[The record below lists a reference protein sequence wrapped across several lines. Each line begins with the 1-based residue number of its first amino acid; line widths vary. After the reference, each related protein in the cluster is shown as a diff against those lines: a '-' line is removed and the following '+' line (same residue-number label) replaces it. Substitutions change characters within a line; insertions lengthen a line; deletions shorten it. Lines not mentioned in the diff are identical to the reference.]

1 MYKDLQPTCPAI
13 VLLIKLFVW
22 RRSRCRCRCRWLK
35 AASDTTSKEFQL
47 KTRRGFS
54 FTVRSSLHCNL
65 DAFEL
70 KLYRTLLDKDRENH
84 RCSLINQVMYY
95 MIIFFIWWV
104 LNCFCIKDMFQYF
117 LVSPAF
123 SVDRW
128 WAPGVDRGRG
138 AGRKTFDAFSD
149 WSIRFQNRPA

>member
-95 MIIFFIWWV
+95 MIIFYMMSFNLFLHQGHVSVFFSYNFLNSHVKWTTYLFI
-104 LNCFCIKDMFQYF
+104 LF
-117 LVSPAF
+117 LF
-123 SVDRW
+123 SREREIIDCYCTRL
-128 WAPGVDRGRG
+128 G
-138 AGRKTFDAFSD
+138 
-149 WSIRFQNRPA
+149 